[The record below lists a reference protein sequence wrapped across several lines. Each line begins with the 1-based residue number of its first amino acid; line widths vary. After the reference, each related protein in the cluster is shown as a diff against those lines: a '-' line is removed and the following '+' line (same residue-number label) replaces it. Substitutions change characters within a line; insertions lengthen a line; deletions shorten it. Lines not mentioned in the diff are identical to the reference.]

1 MRNIY
6 AASLSLSLLPGLA
19 ACVSAEQQQRQFEA
33 ACAGYGFERGTT
45 DFARCMQR
53 ESLAERYGPA
63 YGPPRFDFGWYDGN
77 HF

>member
-1 MRNIY
+1 MPKIF
-6 AASLSLSLLPGLA
+6 AASLSLSLLPSLA
-19 ACVSAEQQQRQFEA
+19 GCVTPEQQHQQFEA
-33 ACAGYGFERGTT
+33 ACAGYGFERGTI

-63 YGPPRFDFGWYDGN
+63 YGPPRFDFGWYDGH